1 MTGNKRDWS
10 KQHCCHEN
18 SDVCSLLPSSM
29 VTSHP
34 WSVTIEL
41 TLLSQHECDLP
52 LNTHIDV
59 LSCICN
65 VMSTG
70 RLCRLYRNLGWC
82 YIWVMEF
89 PFIFIYTYSLPVF
102 FPSTYL
108 ENNKCPMIINSRT
121 FQRPSHIVQK
131 IWNYMDKSP
140 HECTFVDLQW
150 KNYEL

>member
-34 WSVTIEL
+34 LSVAIEL

-89 PFIFIYTYSLPVF
+89 PFIFIYTYKMGIS
-102 FPSTYL
+102 
-108 ENNKCPMIINSRT
+108 MIITKVRYYGQSYTTTSWKTAVFNISL
-121 FQRPSHIVQK
+121 
-131 IWNYMDKSP
+131 
-140 HECTFVDLQW
+140 LQLYYITVCIGS
-150 KNYEL
+150 NRMQFSFFLLCA